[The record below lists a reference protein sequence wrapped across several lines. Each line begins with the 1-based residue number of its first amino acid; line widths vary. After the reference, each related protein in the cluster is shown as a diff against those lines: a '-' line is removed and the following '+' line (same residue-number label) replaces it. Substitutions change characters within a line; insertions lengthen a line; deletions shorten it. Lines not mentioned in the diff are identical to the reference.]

1 MKHVQVLD
9 CTLRDGGY
17 LVETIFGDK
26 VIRGMIDKLCK
37 AEVDAIE
44 VGFLKDVEHKEGS
57 STFKTVEQIAP
68 YLLEKRNGKT
78 SFIAMID
85 YGRYSIENLS
95 DYDGSSVDTIRD
107 CYFKK
112 DMKEAIKFGK
122 QIMDKGYKLYV
133 QPVDI
138 LGYSDKEL
146 LELIE
151 EVNKLKPYAFSMVD
165 TFGSMY
171 IDDLQRI
178 FHIVDHNL
186 DKDIKIGFHS
196 HNNLQMSFALSQE
209 FIKMSLG
216 KRKVVV
222 DGTIHGMGRG
232 AGNTNTELLLDYL
245 NRKLGY
251 SYDMNEILDLI
262 DAYMPKIKQQ
272 SNWGYSIPYFIA
284 GMYSSH
290 VHNVNYLLNKHNIK
304 SKDMRL
310 IIEEINPV
318 KRKRYDYD
326 NLENLYL
333 NYFDHKIDDTKTLE
347 KLESILD
354 DKKVLIIA
362 PGKTTETQKNDINK
376 FIDENNP
383 VTISVNHINTSFDC
397 EYSFFS
403 SKKRYEDS
411 IYYYGSKFDEINKI
425 LTSNIKVEQ
434 DSKENIV
441 NFKSIA
447 KSGWKFF
454 DNSTILLL
462 RLLNKLNVK
471 DIYIAGFDGY
481 LTGQNYST
489 EHEELET
496 YEESERYQE
505 LNREVREMLE
515 DFKNHISSNVNV
527 NFITRS
533 KFENVFEKELTY
545 K

>member
-17 LVETIFGDK
+17 LVDTIFGDK
-26 VIRGMIDKLCK
+26 VIKGMINKLCN
-37 AEVDAIE
+37 ANIDAIE
-44 VGFLKDVEHKEGS
+44 VGFLKDIGHREGS
-57 STFKTVEQIAP
+57 STFKTVEEIAP
-68 YLLEKRNGKT
+68 YLPKIRNVKT
-78 SFIAMID
+78 SFIVMID

-216 KRKVVV
+216 KRKIVV

-251 SYDMNEILDLI
+251 GYDMNEILDLI

-284 GMYSSH
+284 D
-290 VHNVNYLLNKHNIK
+290 LQIK
-304 SKDMRL
+304 TM
-310 IIEEINPV
+310 
-318 KRKRYDYD
+318 
-326 NLENLYL
+326 
-333 NYFDHKIDDTKTLE
+333 H
-347 KLESILD
+347 
-354 DKKVLIIA
+354 
-362 PGKTTETQKNDINK
+362 
-376 FIDENNP
+376 
-383 VTISVNHINTSFDC
+383 
-397 EYSFFS
+397 FS
-403 SKKRYEDS
+403 
-411 IYYYGSKFDEINKI
+411 
-425 LTSNIKVEQ
+425 Q
-434 DSKENIV
+434 
-441 NFKSIA
+441 
-447 KSGWKFF
+447 
-454 DNSTILLL
+454 
-462 RLLNKLNVK
+462 
-471 DIYIAGFDGY
+471 
-481 LTGQNYST
+481 
-489 EHEELET
+489 
-496 YEESERYQE
+496 
-505 LNREVREMLE
+505 
-515 DFKNHISSNVNV
+515 
-527 NFITRS
+527 
-533 KFENVFEKELTY
+533 
-545 K
+545 